1 MAESIKIGRILRGVV
16 VSDKMQNS
24 IVVRVNRLK
33 KHSKYL
39 KYQKTHTK
47 LIAHDQNNEA
57 KIGDIVTIRESRP
70 LSRRKRWVLREIV
83 TRTADTQIQSD
94 DQE

>member
-1 MAESIKIGRILRGVV
+1 
-16 VSDKMQNS
+16 MQNS

>member
-1 MAESIKIGRILRGVV
+1 MAESIKIGRILQGVV

-47 LIAHDQNNEA
+47 LIAHDKNSEA

-83 TRTADTQIQSD
+83 TRAAAIQIQSD

>member
-1 MAESIKIGRILRGVV
+1 MAESIKIGRILQGVV

-47 LIAHDQNNEA
+47 LIAHDQANEA
-57 KIGDIVTIRESRP
+57 KIGDVVTIKESRP
-70 LSRRKRWVLREIV
+70 LSRRKRWVLQEIV
-83 TRTADTQIQSD
+83 TRAAATQVQSD

>member
-1 MAESIKIGRILRGVV
+1 MAESIKIGRILQGVV

-47 LIAHDQNNEA
+47 LIAHDQTNQA
-57 KIGDIVTIRESRP
+57 KIGDVVTIRESRP

-83 TRTADTQIQSD
+83 TRAAAIQIQSD